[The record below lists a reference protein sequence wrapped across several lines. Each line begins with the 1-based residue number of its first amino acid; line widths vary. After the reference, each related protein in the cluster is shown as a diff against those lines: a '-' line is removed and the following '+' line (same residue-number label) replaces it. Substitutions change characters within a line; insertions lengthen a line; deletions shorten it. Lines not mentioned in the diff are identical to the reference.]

1 MVGERWI
8 AGMEADLPGVDAPP
22 HLQRW
27 IKTLPDE
34 LCTIANRLCSE
45 GYGVWL
51 VGGAVR
57 DALQAKTVENTDIDL
72 ATSCPPEEMLALFGD
87 RAVPTGVEFGTVT
100 VKGDTQAYE
109 VTTLRSESLYRDGRH
124 PEKVVWGRSLKEDLS
139 RRDFTINSM
148 AVDVARQQLYD
159 PFEGQSDLEKRCV
172 RAVGEAMQR
181 CEEDALRILRA
192 YRFLS
197 QDAVSLWSMSPQL
210 RLAVR
215 HHRDRLAMVAVER
228 HWREIRKVL
237 KNPFSGAIVSMM
249 QDDGVFPVVFP
260 ASRTIEAP
268 LLRAVDDGHLR
279 NLSPMQRLAVLFI
292 QQPTSILLEELR
304 NLRTSR
310 EEQREAATFHEQL
323 QHLPAPL
330 AASLRVFSY
339 VLGPSA
345 ALHLA
350 ARKGLAIHG
359 VELQADTE
367 TPVDVVLAAWEA
379 LPPRKSPDACL
390 VDGHWL
396 MQRSGIQQGL
406 RLGRLKN
413 WLHRLQ
419 IEHDLVR
426 VEDME
431 RHLSQLPFE
440 HGECE
445 DWPQLEFP

>member
-1 MVGERWI
+1 MVSERWI
-8 AGMEADLPGVDAPP
+8 TGTEADLPGIDAPP
-22 HLQRW
+22 QLKRW
-27 IKTLPDE
+27 LKTLPDD
-34 LCTIANRLCSE
+34 LCTISNRLCSE

-51 VGGAVR
+51 VGGSVR
-57 DALQAKTVENTDIDL
+57 DALQAQEVQNTDIDV
-72 ATSCPPEEMLALFGD
+72 ATSCPPQEMLALFGEQ
-87 RAVPTGVEFGTVT
+87 AVPTGLEFGTVT
-100 VKGDTQAYE
+100 VKGTTQPYE
-109 VTTLRSESLYRDGRH
+109 VTTLRTESLYRDGRH
-124 PEKVVWGRSLKEDLS
+124 PENVVWGRSLKEDLS

-148 AVDVARQQLYD
+148 AVDVARQRLYD
-159 PFEGQSDLEKRCV
+159 PFDGRSDLEKRCV

-210 RLAVR
+210 RVAVG
-215 HHRDRLAMVAVER
+215 HHRSRLAMVAVER
-228 HWREIRKVL
+228 HWREIKKIL
-237 KNPFSGAIVSMM
+237 KNPFSGAILSMM
-249 QDDGVFPVVFP
+249 QDDGVFPIVFP
-260 ASRTIEAP
+260 ASRIIGAP
-268 LLRAVDDGHLR
+268 LLRAVDDGNLR
-279 NLSPMQRLAVLFI
+279 DLSPMQRLAVVFA
-292 QQPTSILLEELR
+292 QQPTSTLLEGLR

-323 QHLPAPL
+323 QHLPSPL
-330 AASLRVFSY
+330 GASLRVFSY
-339 VLGPSA
+339 VLGTSA

-359 VELQADTE
+359 VDLQGEPE
-367 TPVDVVLAAWEA
+367 TQVDAVLAAWDA
-379 LPPRKSPDACL
+379 LPSRKSPDGCL

-396 MQRSGIQQGL
+396 MQRSGIQEGL

-419 IEHDLVR
+419 IEQDLVR

-431 RHLSQLPFE
+431 RLLSQLPFE